1 MIGGRKGKG
10 DGGGVWK
17 ILLLV
22 SLLPTVVAVLV
33 RKWLCDRVVRRYEGH
48 RTNRSGRELAEG
60 LLKAAGQ
67 GATISLAEKRKA
79 GVVVDPPQLVLSSE
93 LAEARDVVS
102 LGKVAALTGQA
113 LVAADQPQL
122 MRWRQWVL
130 RFSWAFPVFTAVVL
144 VFAVVVA
151 KLAAP
156 WAIVI
161 LLGALGLASALSLA
175 SVMIEVEG
183 AKLVQDLMERSRVL
197 PRRDEEEEVGLCC
210 RAMAYRQ
217 VVPGAVEWMF

>member
-1 MIGGRKGKG
+1 M
-10 DGGGVWK
+10 WK

-22 SLLPTVVAVLV
+22 SLLPTVVAVLA
-33 RKWLCDRVVRRYEGH
+33 RKWLCDRVVRPYEGH
-48 RTNRSGRELAEG
+48 MTSRSGRELAEG
-60 LLKAAGQ
+60 LLKAAGR
-67 GATISLAEKRKA
+67 GASISVAEKRKA
-79 GVVVDPPQLVLSSE
+79 GVVVDPPQLVLSSA

-102 LGKVAALTGQA
+102 LGKGAALTGQA

-151 KLAAP
+151 KLAAS

-183 AKLVQDLMERSRVL
+183 AKLVLDLMERSRVL